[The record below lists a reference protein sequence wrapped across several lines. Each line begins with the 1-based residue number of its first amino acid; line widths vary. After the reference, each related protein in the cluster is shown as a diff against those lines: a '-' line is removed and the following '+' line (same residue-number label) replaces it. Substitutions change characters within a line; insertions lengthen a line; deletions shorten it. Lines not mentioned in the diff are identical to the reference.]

1 MGASTSGGK
10 GNVTTPG
17 QGGQPAYGQPSAS
30 MDMPQQSNTIG
41 GLSEDGSRYG
51 GQGALDQNAINA
63 NPQGFNQYQ
72 SQMQQREA
80 QMPGS
85 TMLGQQYGNTIG
97 GWDNA
102 SIQPQSSSGKG
113 SGSGGSTANSG
124 KGQSGGK
131 GQSSWQ
137 PMQSSWTPPVQA
149 TNVQPNVQPANVQ
162 PVSQYDYTGSGI

>member
-1 MGASTSGGK
+1 MGASSSGK
-10 GNVTTPG
+10 SNTTYPG

-30 MDMPQQSNTIG
+30 MDMPQQSNMIG

-51 GQGALDQNAINA
+51 GLQGGQAIN
-63 NPQGFNQYQ
+63 QGPLPN
-72 SQMQQREA
+72 S
-80 QMPGS
+80 
-85 TMLGQQYGNTIG
+85 LGQQYGNTIG